1 MESGGCRNLRRH
13 VQRRVFNRDRHADG
27 CGAGR
32 PHAHKVSDTLCLDDI
47 RIHGGRQEV
56 QTKNGNW
63 IKVDKPELKKTEGCL
78 RAYDDDMKNF
88 KDITDNL
95 QKSDELEIPGK
106 VIIKD
111 DYDEFIENK

>member
-1 MESGGCRNLRRH
+1 M
-13 VQRRVFNRDRHADG
+13 
-27 CGAGR
+27 
-32 PHAHKVSDTLCLDDI
+32 CLDDI